1 MSRGETTGRSDPG
14 LWRVRSRREVVLE
27 HRRTVVCVEEEEEE
41 EPSQGRQEEVVL
53 GSIGTTD
60 SGSATKQPRSA
71 LPDDRSRRGHSS
83 TPRGRCLLTAP
94 PLARHNSL
102 HFQALFFFFFQFFP
116 QLSELYSFKLADVDE
131 ALSLPSRQTEPRL
144 VVTLL
149 LVVDVVVVAM
159 TAAPEADEGKVLPH
173 CVLWLAHVR
182 RCSEVTWSEGSPA
195 TGKLDGTKR
204 PEGKRTLQAWI
215 QEE

>member
-1 MSRGETTGRSDPG
+1 MQQNSLDLLYLTTGAA
-14 LWRVRSRREVVLE
+14 EVTARPLGAAVF
-27 HRRTVVCVEEEEEE
+27 
-41 EPSQGRQEEVVL
+41 SQHHHWH
-53 GSIGTTD
+53 GTTV
-60 SGSATKQPRSA
+60 
-71 LPDDRSRRGHSS
+71 S
-83 TPRGRCLLTAP
+83 T
-94 PLARHNSL
+94 
-102 HFQALFFFFFQFFP
+102 FKLFFFLFFLFCP
-116 QLSELYSFKLADVDE
+116 QLSELYSFNLADVDE
-131 ALSLPSRQTEPRL
+131 ALSLPSCQTEPRL